1 MNTLTDTRPKAH
13 FTPPA
18 GWLND
23 PNGLVFFEGE
33 YHLFYQYHPDSLVW
47 GPMHWGHAVSRD
59 LVNWEHLDIA
69 LWPDDLGTCFSGCAV
84 VDINNTSGL
93 FPDKPGLVAIY
104 TCHRDAP
111 GFDRGY
117 IEEQC
122 IAYSH
127 DNGRSWIKY
136 AKNPV
141 ISTIGKSDFR
151 DPKVFWHEASQHW
164 VMSLAVSQ
172 EVHFY
177 RSSNLLD
184 WEFCSR
190 FGEGH
195 GAHTA
200 HPWECPDLFQLQVE
214 GTTEKRWVL
223 VIGLGASEEAFGS
236 FTQYFVGEFDGK
248 NFINENPPE
257 TILLM
262 DEGRDFYAAQS
273 WSDAPEKQRLAI
285 AWMSNWKYANQFP
298 ASSYRGSMSSA
309 RTLTLSQ
316 QRDGVRMKQ
325 QFSALTAPTNQL
337 SSSVLIN
344 DTWCAETDTGARTGY
359 AHLNLATGT
368 SVELSFFDPAS
379 ADLRVTLDE
388 SRYRFD
394 ILRASAQGEATF
406 KGLFDHDYS
415 CELPATG
422 SLRLEWTTDQN
433 SLEVLL
439 GGGLMSITQLV
450 TYSEAG
456 APLHIR
462 RIEGECLLEE
472 HAEALIA

>member
-1 MNTLTDTRPKAH
+1 
-13 FTPPA
+13 
-18 GWLND
+18 
-23 PNGLVFFEGE
+23 
-33 YHLFYQYHPDSLVW
+33 
-47 GPMHWGHAVSRD
+47 
-59 LVNWEHLDIA
+59 
-69 LWPDDLGTCFSGCAV
+69 
-84 VDINNTSGL
+84 
-93 FPDKPGLVAIY
+93 
-104 TCHRDAP
+104 
-111 GFDRGY
+111 
-117 IEEQC
+117 
-122 IAYSH
+122 
-127 DNGRSWIKY
+127 
-136 AKNPV
+136 
-141 ISTIGKSDFR
+141 
-151 DPKVFWHEASQHW
+151 
-164 VMSLAVSQ
+164 
-172 EVHFY
+172 
-177 RSSNLLD
+177 
-184 WEFCSR
+184 
-190 FGEGH
+190 
-195 GAHTA
+195 
-200 HPWECPDLFQLQVE
+200 
-214 GTTEKRWVL
+214 
-223 VIGLGASEEAFGS
+223 
-236 FTQYFVGEFDGK
+236 
-248 NFINENPPE
+248 
-257 TILLM
+257 
-262 DEGRDFYAAQS
+262 
-273 WSDAPEKQRLAI
+273 
-285 AWMSNWKYANQFP
+285 
-298 ASSYRGSMSSA
+298 
-309 RTLTLSQ
+309 
-316 QRDGVRMKQ
+316 MKQ
-325 QFSALTAPTNQL
+325 QFAALTAPTNQL